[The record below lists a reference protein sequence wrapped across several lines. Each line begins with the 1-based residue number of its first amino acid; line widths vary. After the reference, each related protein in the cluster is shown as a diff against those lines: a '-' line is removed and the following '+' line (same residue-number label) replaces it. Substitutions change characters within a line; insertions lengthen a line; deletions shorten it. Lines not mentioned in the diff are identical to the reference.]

1 MLSRSSQEREFL
13 SGYEDLGSE
22 EARVSVVLPGSAR
35 RLVSDSDGYV
45 LFSLVILRRFER
57 ALQTACRENRY
68 TMRLF
73 DPAEMRESGPA
84 ESEEVELAKYEVEE
98 KKIKSDLLQWCR
110 PNYSELVS
118 EWVHLKALRVYVE
131 SILRYGLHAPTYSF
145 VVFVGIAER
154 CDVAQGEDRHQALR
168 HAEHAFCRTGRKC

>member
-22 EARVSVVLPGSAR
+22 EARMSVVLPGSAR

-98 KKIKSDLLQWCR
+98 KKIK
-110 PNYSELVS
+110 
-118 EWVHLKALRVYVE
+118 
-131 SILRYGLHAPTYSF
+131 
-145 VVFVGIAER
+145 
-154 CDVAQGEDRHQALR
+154 VAIWRE
-168 HAEHAFCRTGRKC
+168 